1 MSRPTHP
8 SEEGGSTG
16 APVTVEAETAEEA
29 LERISAEL
37 GPEAR
42 IVSAQRV
49 RRGGIAGFFAREMV
63 QLTAEPPEADGAS
76 ALARLSAEA
85 ARRAAEVASF
95 SRSLERAMAEPD
107 EPQGAPE
114 TRPAGPRPVA
124 AGGRGMGPVAWE
136 PDALVR
142 IGLPFALIDQVV
154 RLRPHDDLD
163 WIRAIASWAAP
174 YCRALPEGPC
184 LLAGPRA
191 MELADALGWPHVR
204 CPDLPPSGGS
214 VGLVFDA
221 SCADLGWLAQ
231 AQADRWVHAVVGGE
245 GWEAVRDWTPRA
257 VSWVGADALPEA
269 LRLCAGEGL
278 PLGYGTVGQRL
289 VRIEPLEV
297 ALAIR
302 ELVGRR

>member
-1 MSRPTHP
+1 
-8 SEEGGSTG
+8 
-16 APVTVEAETAEEA
+16 VEAETAEEA

-63 QLTAEPPEADGAS
+63 QLTAERSGVRAAA
-76 ALARLSAEA
+76 ALARLSAQA
-85 ARRAAEVASF
+85 AQRAAETASF
-95 SRSLERAMAEPD
+95 SRSLERAMADPGVSGERTPAAARAVD
-107 EPQGAPE
+107 V
-114 TRPAGPRPVA
+114 RPAAV
-124 AGGRGMGPVAWE
+124 GGTGIGPVAWDA
-136 PDALVR
+136 DALVR
-142 IGLPFALIDQVV
+142 IGLPFALIEQVV
-154 RLRPHDDLD
+154 KLRPRDDLD
-163 WIRAIASWAAP
+163 WIRAIAGWASP

-191 MELADALGWPHVR
+191 KELAGALGWPHVR
-204 CPDLPPSGGS
+204 CPDLPPGGGS
-214 VGLVFDA
+214 VGLVLDA

-231 AQADRWVHAVVGGE
+231 AQAGRWVHAVVGGE

-297 ALAIR
+297 ALAVR